1 MELAVRA
8 QVIIMYRGAR
18 ARLAPWLLAGFG
30 LAFTG
35 AAIVWHLGIETQR
48 IGQVGGP
55 ALALALDG
63 LLPLVL
69 VYGSYRLVSSSTPGA
84 QIWTVFVW
92 SVIGS
97 LAVGAV
103 IGLSVF
109 IRMMEGRTIA
119 EPVFVTLLAMETGA
133 VTGLIAGTLAVRAR
147 QDASRATR
155 TANTLSFV
163 NDLFRHD
170 IANGLVVIDGRATI
184 IRRNADS
191 DTVQTAADAIHEQ
204 VTELDSLVD
213 NAGAVVETLSSDPA
227 FEPTDIV
234 GIAEAV
240 IQRIEQTHPITIE
253 LQAPDSAMA
262 YTNEAARP
270 VLRNLI
276 ENAIEHGTPAAE
288 LSAEGTATDGA
299 ALPSEAQRAETTELT
314 GDRYHQPSVFVAI
327 RETDD
332 VIETHVVD
340 DGPGI
345 PDDQRDSVFD
355 PRAGDTHGG
364 GLHLVETLVTSFG
377 GDISLADTASKT
389 DAAFPDT
396 DLDGAHF
403 VVELPRA

>member
-1 MELAVRA
+1 
-8 QVIIMYRGAR
+8 MYRGAR

-30 LAFTG
+30 LALTG
-35 AAIVWHLGIETQR
+35 AAIVWHLGVETQR
-48 IGQVGGP
+48 IGQIGGP
-55 ALALALDG
+55 ALALVLDG

-69 VYGSYRLVSSSTPGA
+69 VYGTYRLVSSSTPGE

-92 SVIGS
+92 SVAGS
-97 LAVGAV
+97 VAVGAV
-103 IGLSVF
+103 IGLSVL
-109 IRMMEGRTIA
+109 IRMMEGRAIA
-119 EPVFVTLLAMETGA
+119 EPVFVTLLAIETGA

-155 TANTLSFV
+155 TASTLSFV

-191 DTVQTAADAIHEQ
+191 ETVQTAADAIQEQ
-204 VTELDSLVD
+204 VTELDNLVD
-213 NAGAVVETLSSDPA
+213 NAGAVVETLGSDPS

-240 IQRIEQTHPITIE
+240 IQRIEQTHPIAIE
-253 LQAPDSAMA
+253 LRAPESAMA

-270 VLRNLI
+270 VFRNLI
-276 ENAIEHGTPAAE
+276 ENAIEHGTPATE

-299 ALPSEAQRAETTELT
+299 VPQDEAQRAETVQPT
-314 GDRYHQPSVFVAI
+314 GDGHDHPSVFVAI

-332 VIETHVVD
+332 VVEIHVID

-345 PDDQRDSVFD
+345 PEGQRDRIFD

-364 GLHLVETLVTSFG
+364 GLHLVETLVMSFG
-377 GDISLADTASKT
+377 GDIYLADTASKADT
-389 DAAFPDT
+389 DFPGT